1 VKIIRF
7 GVEQM
12 IYVSCKTTSLVRD
25 LEVLVV
31 ERVCCVDLFPGTP
44 HCETVVLLSKLKR
57 AQSIEVE
64 IELDEMDLTK
74 VKSKVTN
81 EEINILD
88 PAVGSGEL
96 LISMLRTIQEP
107 NKEIKV
113 VGYETD
119 EVIGKQTQKTLN
131 TMFPTIEIEIR
142 NMDFLEAVEF
152 WHL

>member
-1 VKIIRF
+1 
-7 GVEQM
+7 M